1 MLDDRKLFS
10 SISVAG
16 TLKSASTMLVSS
28 GSEDEFP
35 SLSPRLLSVASNVWV
50 SSAQRC
56 LNPSSVSTF
65 GGFAFDCLF
74 GFPTG
79 NILRF
84 RAHLLQGDSLRH
96 RAKTSVLKYLNS
108 IYRMCECTHAY
119 VPWLTNG
126 GYRKLWQVSFFS
138 HVGPPD
144 QTWLTGLVAGT
155 LAHWTISQPSVTF
168 QVTSHLRL

>member
-16 TLKSASTMLVSS
+16 TLKSSSTMLVSS

-84 RAHLLQGDSLRH
+84 RAHPLQGDSLRH
-96 RAKTSVLKYLNS
+96 CAKTSVLKYLNS
-108 IYRMCECTHAY
+108 IYRIVNAHMHMCHDLQMEVTENFGKFLSFPML
-119 VPWLTNG
+119 VPQI
-126 GYRKLWQVSFFS
+126 KL
-138 HVGPPD
+138 G
-144 QTWLTGLVAGT
+144 
-155 LAHWTISQPSVTF
+155 SQAW
-168 QVTSHLRL
+168 